1 MKRSKKPS
9 RHRVR
14 ERTRALRRAINALD
28 FVASGTVHQRTK
40 VCGRK
45 NCRCAVDPAA
55 RHGPYYEWTRR
66 QDGRLLHSVVTPEQA
81 ELLTRAIQN
90 YRQIQQFS
98 VRWEHETAQ
107 EVLIMKTSHEV
118 TAGARIVTSSNQ
130 SW

>member
-14 ERTRALRRAINALD
+14 ERTRALRRAINAMD

-55 RHGPYYEWTRR
+55 RHGPYYEWSRR
-66 QDGRLLHSVVTPEQA
+66 QDGRLLHSVITPEQA
-81 ELLTRAIQN
+81 ALFTRAIQN
-90 YRQIQQFS
+90 YREIQQLL
-98 VRWEHETAQ
+98 VRWERETAK
-107 EVLIMKTSHEV
+107 EVLNPDAEENV
-118 TAGARIVTSSNQ
+118 
-130 SW
+130 